1 MVELSVVV
9 PAYNSEACLAEL
21 NRQVADALR
30 GRSYELI
37 LVDDRSTDNSWDVI
51 KRLCGQDTSLTGI
64 RLRKNAGQDNA
75 ILCGLRKA
83 RGEFVVIMDDD
94 LQHSPYD
101 IHRLHEHCLT
111 YDLDACYARF
121 SIHKHAWWKR
131 AGSWLNG
138 KLAEA
143 VIAKPKNLYL
153 SPFKIVRKEVVAEVI
168 KYTGAFPYVDGLILN
183 ITHALGQVE
192 AVHNARYRGK
202 SNFGLAKSVLVFM
215 RVATGFSVWPLRF
228 SAGVGMVC
236 SVCGFMLALFYLLQY
251 TLRDRRVEGW
261 ATLVILQLII
271 GGVLLFS
278 IGLVGEYLGRLYLN
292 SNGKPQATIKE
303 VCSGERPCSPEEEA

>member
-9 PAYNSEACLAEL
+9 PVYNSADCLGEL
-21 NRQVADALR
+21 SRQVADALR
-30 GRSYELI
+30 DTPHELI
-37 LVDDRSTDNSWDVI
+37 LVDDRSADSSWDEI
-51 KRLCGQDTSLTGI
+51 KRLCAQDSSVIGL

-83 RGEFVVIMDDD
+83 RGDFVVIMDDD

-101 IHRLHEHCLT
+101 IPLLHAQCRRR
-111 YDLDACYARF
+111 DLDVCYARF
-121 SIHKHAWWKR
+121 SAKRHAWWKK

-138 KLAEA
+138 KLAEI
-143 VIAKPKNLYL
+143 VIAKPKHLYL
-153 SPFKIVRKEVVAEVI
+153 SPFKIVRREIVVEIV

-183 ITHALGQVE
+183 ITHALGEVD
-192 AVHNARYRGK
+192 AVHNERYRGK
-202 SNFGLAKSVLVFM
+202 SNFGLAKSMLVFM

-228 SAGVGMVC
+228 SAGIGMVC
-236 SVCGFMLALFYLLQY
+236 SVCGFALALFYLLQY
-251 TLRDRRVEGW
+251 VFCDRAVEGW
-261 ATLVILQLII
+261 VTLVILQLLI

-292 SNGKPQATIKE
+292 CNGKPQATIKE
-303 VCSGERPCSPEEEA
+303 ICNG